1 MDYIDIDHPLATAP
15 AAALRDEGY
24 SMLLDYAPPEL
35 SHESATAID
44 GSRYFSPASGRIV
57 RRSQT
62 GIALVMLSEDPE
74 RDSGSSARAVLAKD
88 APADLVAAATRLASA
103 GYTVR
108 RVHPVGGEAA
118 NDARPDLPVSQR
130 EREVLALLSEGASNK
145 VIARR
150 LDISV
155 HTAKF
160 HVASVCTKLAA
171 RNRTDAVSI
180 ALRQGVL
187 GE

>member
-1 MDYIDIDHPLATAP
+1 
-15 AAALRDEGY
+15 
-24 SMLLDYAPPEL
+24 MLLDYAPLDLAEDTV
-35 SHESATAID
+35 TAVD
-44 GSRYFSPASGRIV
+44 GSRYFRAPTPGRIV

-62 GIALVMLSEDPE
+62 GLALVMLSEDPA
-74 RDSGSSARAVLAKD
+74 RDVDSSARAVLAKD
-88 APADLVAAATRLASA
+88 ASADLVAAATRLAAA

-108 RVHPVGGEAA
+108 KSQSADNDTPAPTGVLAEA
-118 NDARPDLPVSQR
+118 PISQR
-130 EREVLALLSEGASNK
+130 EREVLRLLAEGASNK
-145 VIARR
+145 VIARK

-160 HVASVCTKLAA
+160 HVASVCTKLHA

>member
-1 MDYIDIDHPLATAP
+1 
-15 AAALRDEGY
+15 
-24 SMLLDYAPPEL
+24 MLLDYAPPEL
-35 SHESATAID
+35 SHDTATAVD
-44 GSRYFSPASGRIV
+44 GSRYFRGPAPGRIV

-62 GIALVMLSEDPE
+62 GIALVMLSEDPA
-74 RDSGSSARAVLAKD
+74 RDAASSARAVLAND
-88 APADLVAAATRLASA
+88 APADLVAAATRLAAA

-108 RVHPVGGEAA
+108 KVEARPKGEAAA
-118 NDARPDLPVSQR
+118 NDAHGDTKVSGR
-130 EREVLALLSEGASNK
+130 EHEVLELLSEGASNK

-160 HVASVCTKLAA
+160 HVASVCAKLGA

-180 ALRQGVL
+180 ALREGVL
-187 GE
+187 AD